1 MKKVLVVCHGYLG
14 DHLFASS
21 LAKKLLDED
30 HSVVVDYVVG
40 FPQVIPLLEQNPF
53 INQVIFDGKVTPS
66 PEFYDNRGNYD
77 RIIRLGPLS
86 FIEPP
91 CVEFQKVAGI
101 SNPTPEFMVYT
112 DVRTDEN
119 IKYEFDRLRTHG
131 VPIIAVMNNWEK
143 KAFRF
148 TEEEYRNNADV
159 PNKGYGGR
167 YRDIN
172 SIVKKLQNKFIVIPV
187 GAPDGVTQYDTAA
200 SPSSAPRSWLEEASV
215 LKQCD
220 YFVGAEGGLA
230 NLAGGVGCKTI
241 IGSEFL
247 AMLYGWRGCIRPI
260 GVPMLGPHHF
270 FPKQQHSFLNP
281 FLTDEEFGDTV
292 IAIIEQGLTLIYDWN
307 TNTGGTL
314 HD

>member
-1 MKKVLVVCHGYLG
+1 MKKILVICYGYLG

-21 LAKKLLDED
+21 IAKKLLEED
-30 HSVVVDYVVG
+30 ASVVVDYVVG
-40 FPQVIPLLEQNPF
+40 FPQVIPLLNQNPY
-53 INQVIFDGKVTPS
+53 INNIIFNGTVTPA
-66 PEFYDNRGNYD
+66 PTFRGDITTYDK
-77 RIIRLGPLS
+77 IIQLGPLS
-86 FIEPP
+86 FVEPP
-91 CVEFQKVAGI
+91 CVEFQKIAGI
-101 SNPTPEFMVYT
+101 KNPTPEFVVYT
-112 DVRTDEN
+112 DPSIDYN
-119 IKYEFDRLRTHG
+119 IKSQFSELKTHNL
-131 VPIIAVMNNWEK
+131 PIVAVMNNWEK

-167 YRDIN
+167 YRDIH
-172 SIVKKLQNKFIVIPV
+172 SIVKKLQDRFIVIFV
-187 GAPDGVTQYDTAA
+187 GAADGVSQQDTATN
-200 SPSSAPRSWLEEASV
+200 PNSAPRSWLEEASV
-215 LKQCD
+215 LKHCD
-220 YFVGAEGGLA
+220 YFIGAEGGLA

-260 GVPMLGPHHF
+260 GVPMLGPHQF
-270 FPKQQHSFLNP
+270 FPTQKHSMLNP

-292 IAIIEQGLTLIYDWN
+292 VAIIEQDLKLVYDWN